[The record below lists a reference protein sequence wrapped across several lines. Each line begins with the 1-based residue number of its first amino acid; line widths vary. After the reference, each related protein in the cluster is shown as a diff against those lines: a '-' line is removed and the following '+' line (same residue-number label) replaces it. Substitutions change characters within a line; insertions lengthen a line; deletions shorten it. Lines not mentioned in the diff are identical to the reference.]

1 MGAAAC
7 PLAAEMG
14 FFMSFNQFVTDYGV
28 FLGNF
33 VLKMLDKY
41 SEIPAQTQEERLLK
55 ILKDNKECELGRKY
69 GFKDIHSFDEF
80 QEKVP
85 ISDFDDYAPLVDRM
99 LETGEQN
106 IITSSKI
113 IRYTSSSGSVGK
125 PKIQPKTARDLW
137 NMQCNG
143 FAATPA
149 TAARWFKQQGL
160 LKKLPGQMGPL
171 VVDLNGHPVGKDG
184 KMCNGAA
191 QVPFYYVKPL
201 MKNFTTTPMDILFP
215 EDNENTDTAYY
226 QLRFALAKREKVTYL
241 GSIVITLLTGMFEYF
256 EANWEMICDDI
267 EKGTVDP
274 RVRRPAS
281 LSKKYDHHFKPDKA
295 LADIIRAECK
305 KGFDTPDAPIAKRI
319 WPNLTWGYGMIGS
332 TLSTYVEKLRRYT
345 GNIPM
350 HNMGYA
356 ASEGFFAIPVE
367 LNATDY
373 ALLAR
378 CEVFEFLPV
387 DAPEGMKPLKLHE
400 IEVGKDYEIII
411 TNFSGLY
418 RYRICDVVHVTGMYK
433 NVPKVEF
440 LYRTNMGL
448 NLANEKTT
456 TQMLDYVADAIEK
469 KYKIIL
475 DGYSFFAE
483 AKSAKTHYVMLIE
496 TKGSTFPTDK
506 KAELEAFIDEEF
518 KKINEKYEKYRKW
531 GMIFEP
537 EVLQL
542 EDGTN
547 DAYKQTLVAQGK
559 ALNQIKP
566 VTVINNAEREE
577 FFFGKVKK

>member
-1 MGAAAC
+1 
-7 PLAAEMG
+7 
-14 FFMSFNQFVTDYGV
+14 MSINQFVTDYGV

-41 SEIPAQTQEERLLK
+41 SEIPAETQEERLMK
-55 ILKDNKECELGRKY
+55 ILHDNKDCELGRKY
-69 GFKDIHSFDEF
+69 DFANIKSFDEY

-85 ISDFDDYAPLVDRM
+85 LSDFDDYAPLVDRM
-99 LETGEQN
+99 LENGEKN
-106 IITSSKI
+106 IITSQKV

-125 PKIQPKTARDLW
+125 PKMQPKTGRDLW

-149 TAARWFKQQGL
+149 IAARWMKQQGMI
-160 LKKLPGQMGPL
+160 KKLPAQMGPL
-171 VVDLNGHPVGKDG
+171 VVNLVGHRVGKDEAQ
-184 KMCNGAA
+184 CNGAA
-191 QVPFYYVKPL
+191 QVPFSYVKPL
-201 MKNFTTTPMDILFP
+201 MKGFTTTPLDILYP

-241 GSIVITLLTGMFEYF
+241 GSIVITLLTGMFEYL
-256 EANWEMICDDI
+256 EENWEMICDDI
-267 EKGTVDP
+267 EKGTIDP
-274 RVRRPAS
+274 RVKRPAS
-281 LSKKYDHHFKPDKA
+281 LAKKYDHHFKPDPE
-295 LADIIRAECK
+295 LAAFLRAEFK
-305 KGFDTPDAPIAKRI
+305 KGFNTPEAPVAKRI
-319 WPNLTWGYGMIGS
+319 FPKLTWGYGMFGS
-332 TLSTYVEKLRRYT
+332 TLSTYVDKLRIYV
-345 GNIPM
+345 GDIPL

-387 DAPEGMKPLKLHE
+387 DAEEGTKPLKLHE
-400 IEVGKDYEIII
+400 IEVGKDYEIIV

-418 RYRICDVVHVTGMYK
+418 RYRICDVVRVTGMYK
-433 NVPKVEF
+433 NTPKVEF

-448 NLANEKTT
+448 NVANEKTT
-456 TQMLDYVADAIEK
+456 TQMLDFVASAVEK
-469 KYKIIL
+469 EFGFL
-475 DGYSFFAE
+475 LNGYSFFADP
-483 AKSAKTHYVMLIE
+483 KNGKPHYVMLIE
-496 TKGSTFPTDK
+496 SKGSTVPTDRK
-506 KAELEAFIDEEF
+506 EEIEEFIDMKFRE
-518 KKINEKYEKYRKW
+518 INEKYEKYRGW
-531 GMIFEP
+531 SMIVEP

-559 ALNQIKP
+559 PLNQIKP

-577 FFFGKVKK
+577 FFFGKVKKTEA